1 MAYFPSIAIGVPFFR
16 AYDLIDPDA
25 AAFITAAGI
34 TDATQINAINRLVKN
49 YKGIGDI
56 NASVDMWTG
65 SKAIYPFVGGNASAH
80 KFNLKDP
87 RDLDA
92 AFRIVFAGGVTHSAA
107 GIIGNGTN
115 GYGDTKV
122 IPSVDL
128 NLDDVLA
135 HYYTPST
142 GFENKI
148 TFGTNLAAAGSRFF
162 HYGAYNAGLLTETH
176 INSGTPSSPAVPRSG
191 HHLIQRT
198 SSINVNSYRN
208 GVLNVNTAS
217 TSSAL
222 STLPMFIL
230 CRNNNG
236 TPSDFNSMTM
246 SFFGLRSSSLIGA
259 NALILYNIIQAFQT
273 DLSRNV

>member
-16 AYDLIDPDA
+16 VFGSIDPDA
-25 AAFITAAGI
+25 QAFITAAGI
-34 TDATQINAINRLVKN
+34 TNATQITAINRLVKN

-56 NASVDMWTG
+56 NASVDLWTG
-65 SKAIYPFVGGNASAH
+65 AKAIYPMVGGSASSH

-92 AFRIVFAGGVTHSAA
+92 AFRIEFAGGVTHSAA

-148 TFGTNLAAAGSRFF
+148 TFGCNNAPTASRFF
-162 HYGAYNAGLLTETH
+162 HYGAYNAGLLTESYV
-176 INSGTPSSPAVPRSG
+176 NSGSPSSPSVARSG
-191 HHLIQRT
+191 HHIIQRT
-198 SSINVNSYRN
+198 SSININSYRN
-208 GVLNVNTAS
+208 GVLNVNTLS
-217 TSSAL
+217 VSNSRSSVSVFVLA
-222 STLPMFIL
+222 
-230 CRNNNG
+230 RNNNG
-236 TPSDFNSMTM
+236 VGADFNSMTM
-246 SFFGLRSSSLIGA
+246 SFFGLRTSSLSGA
-259 NALILYNIIQAFQT
+259 NALLMYQIIQQFQT